1 MSDLRL
7 VLSTVPDADTAAA
20 LARAMVRARLA
31 ACVNIVPAVRSVYVW
46 DGELADEQ
54 EVLLVIKSTRGQ
66 LGRLQEWL
74 EAQHPYAVPELV
86 ALEPAQV
93 SSAYARWI
101 TDHVMD

>member
-20 LARAMVRARLA
+20 LAHGLVHARLA

-54 EVLLVIKSTRGQ
+54 EVLLVIKSTRAQ

-86 ALEPAQV
+86 AFEPAQV
-93 SSAYARWI
+93 SAAYARW
-101 TDHVMD
+101 VAASVSN